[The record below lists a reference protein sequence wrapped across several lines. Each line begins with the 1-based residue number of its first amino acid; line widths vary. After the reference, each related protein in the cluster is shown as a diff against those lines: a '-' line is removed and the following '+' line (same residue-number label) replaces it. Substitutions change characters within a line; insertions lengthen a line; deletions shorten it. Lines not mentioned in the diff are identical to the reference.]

1 MTITTGSTNVYRRKL
16 VRRLLKLSRE
26 TNHNIWRT
34 LSEELSKPR
43 RRRRAVNV
51 SRINRYASDDE
62 IVFVPGKVLGA
73 GTIEKK
79 VTVVAESFSSQAM
92 EKILKAGGKTI
103 LFYDLVRDKELL
115 SSIDYK
121 KTRIIG

>member
-16 VRRLLKLSRE
+16 VRRLVKLSKE
-26 TNHNIWRT
+26 TRHNIWKT
-34 LSEELSKPR
+34 ISEELSKPR

-51 SRINRYASDDE
+51 SRINRHASDGE
-62 IVFVPGKVLGA
+62 IIFVPGKVLGA

-92 EKILKAGGKTI
+92 EKILKAGGKTL
-103 LFYDLVRDKELL
+103 LFYDLVKDKELL
-115 SSIDYK
+115 SSLDYK
-121 KTRIIG
+121 KIRIIG